1 MALANSA
8 KLINGDALKLLP
20 EIATASVDLIVT
32 DPPYGKA
39 IAMNRRKH
47 KDKLCEVIAG
57 DHDLETVRQAVPE
70 LFRVLKPN
78 SAMFMFMSPTTM
90 AQVEPW
96 LVGAGFKIKNH
107 IVWDKVAHGVGDLKG
122 SFSSQWECLF
132 LAVKGRPLLR
142 GHRHS
147 DIWRYP
153 RIASQKMLHMN
164 QKPVELLK
172 RCIAEFSDEDNIVL
186 DPFMGSGSTGV
197 AALELNRQFI
207 GVELDSQYYNVATER
222 IGQLS
227 DIIKAWPVFPQ

>member
-1 MALANSA
+1 MITNVMALAGSA
-8 KLINGDALKLLP
+8 NEVAALAKGDALELLP
-20 EIATASVDLIVT
+20 EINSETIDLIVT

-39 IAMNRRKH
+39 IKMNRRKH

-57 DHDLETVRQAVPE
+57 DHDLETARQAIPE

-96 LVGAGFKIKNH
+96 LFDAGFKIKNH

-142 GHRHS
+142 GHRFN

-172 RCIAEFSDEDNIVL
+172 RCISEFSDEGAIVL

-207 GVELDSQYYNVATER
+207 GIELDSQYYNVAAER
-222 IGQLS
+222 IGQVA
-227 DIIKAWPVFPQ
+227 I

>member
-1 MALANSA
+1 MALALNTDA
-8 KLINGDALKLLP
+8 ALVKGDALELLP
-20 EIATASVDLIVT
+20 ELDSETIDLIVT

-39 IAMNRRKH
+39 IKMNRRKV

-57 DHDLETVRQAVPE
+57 DHDLETVRQVIPE

-78 SAMFMFMSPTTM
+78 TAMFMFMSPSTM

-96 LVGAGFKIKNH
+96 LIEAGFNIKNH
-107 IVWDKVAHGVGDLKG
+107 IVWDKAAHGVGDLKG
-122 SFSSQWECLF
+122 SFASQWECLF

-142 GHRHS
+142 GHRYN

-153 RIASQKMLHMN
+153 RITSKKMLHMN

-172 RCIAEFSDEDNIVL
+172 RCIAEFSDDGAIVL

-197 AALELNRQFI
+197 AAIEMNRQFI
-207 GVELDSQYYNVATER
+207 GIEVDSQFYNVAKDR
-222 IGQLS
+222 IADLA
-227 DIIKAWPVFPQ
+227 I

>member
-1 MALANSA
+1 MALVNSA
-8 KLINGDALKLLP
+8 NEVAALAKGDALELLP
-20 EIATASVDLIVT
+20 EINSETIDLIVT

-39 IAMNRRKH
+39 IKMNRRKH

-57 DHDLETVRQAVPE
+57 DNDLETVRQAIPQ

-78 SAMFMFMSPTTM
+78 TAMFMFMSPTTM

-142 GHRHS
+142 GHRFS

-172 RCIAEFSDEDNIVL
+172 RCIAEFSDEAGIVL

-207 GVELDSQYYNVATER
+207 GIELDSQYYNVANER
-222 IGQLS
+222 IGQHS
-227 DIIKAWPVFPQ
+227 GIIKV

>member
-8 KLINGDALKLLP
+8 KLFNGDALKLLP
-20 EIATASVDLIVT
+20 EIPTASVDLIVT

-57 DHDLETVRQAVPE
+57 DYDLETVRQAIPE
-70 LFRVLKPN
+70 LFRTLKPN
-78 SAMFMFMSPTTM
+78 TAMFMFMSPTTM

-96 LVGAGFKIKNH
+96 LFDAGFKIKNH

-142 GHRHS
+142 GHRHN

-172 RCIAEFSDEDNIVL
+172 RCINELSNEDNIVL

-207 GVELDSQYYNVATER
+207 GMELDSQYYNIATER
-222 IGQLS
+222 IGQVS
-227 DIIKAWPVFPQ
+227 GIIKV